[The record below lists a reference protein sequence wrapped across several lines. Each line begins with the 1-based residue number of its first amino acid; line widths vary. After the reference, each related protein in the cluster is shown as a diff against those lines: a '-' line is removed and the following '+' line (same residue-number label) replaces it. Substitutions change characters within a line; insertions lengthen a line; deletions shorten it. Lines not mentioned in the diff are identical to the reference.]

1 MTARDFDSLKKLSI
15 RRGVTWQGGLR
26 RLPLWVTPEGVKP
39 FRPRAAVWVSSFGK
53 VHLGDA
59 VEPVD
64 TSANLVMDAF
74 VEFARHE
81 RWGGYLPARVEVTDP
96 VEAALLAP
104 PLAELGIP
112 VEVTPKLQHVEEAL
126 GHLANE
132 AATNPAPG
140 ILDAPEM
147 SLERVR
153 SFAEAARLF
162 YEAAPWRHLTDED
175 LLRIEAPA
183 GLRDAQHGLVLGA
196 GGQEFGVILFGSPRL
211 ADAMRRRLDTS
222 PFEHDSAWCV
232 FFGPI
237 SEAPLEDADLFED
250 HGFPVAAPDAYPWPA
265 QIGPKRRMRRPGVR
279 ALQHLDAVLRALA
292 ASTESDF
299 DEGRW
304 TRVVVTPDGEVPV
317 TLALPDRVDPHPS
330 RARRDPLDD

>member
-1 MTARDFDSLKKLSI
+1 
-15 RRGVTWQGGLR
+15 
-26 RLPLWVTPEGVKP
+26 
-39 FRPRAAVWVSSFGK
+39 
-53 VHLGDA
+53 
-59 VEPVD
+59 
-64 TSANLVMDAF
+64 MDAF

-81 RWGGYLPARVEVTDP
+81 RWGGYLPSRVEVTDP

-104 PLAELGIP
+104 PLTELGIP
-112 VEVTPKLQHVEEAL
+112 VEVTHKLQHVQEAL
-126 GHLANE
+126 GHLADE

-196 GGQEFGVILFGSPRL
+196 GGVEFGVILFGSPRL
-211 ADAMRRRLDTS
+211 ANAMRRRPGTE

-237 SEAPLEDADLFED
+237 NEAPLEDADLFED
-250 HGFPVAAPDAYPWPA
+250 HGFPVAAPGAYPWPA

-292 ASTESDF
+292 ASTESDY

-317 TLALPDRVDPHPS
+317 TLALPDLVDPHPS
-330 RARRDPLDD
+330 GARRDPLDD